1 LNRCGAPISESARN
15 RSLLQNWLE
24 LALAAKWSATTLA
37 KNCGVSLR
45 TLERHFEKYMGKSPK
60 AWVLE
65 ERLLH
70 AKELVQSGLRV
81 KEAAGSLDYKHPNHL
96 TNGFKDYW
104 GYSPTNRPPPM
115 RAQTT

>member
-1 LNRCGAPISESARN
+1 MNNQLDEI
-15 RSLLQNWLE
+15 QNWPE
-24 LALAAKWSATTLA
+24 RARKAKWRVTTLA

-45 TLERHFEKYMGKSPK
+45 TLQRYFRKNIGVSPK
-60 AWVLE
+60 AWLLE
-65 ERLLH
+65 QRLLH

-104 GYSPTNRPPPM
+104 GYSPTNRPPPPM
-115 RAQTT
+115 GAQSL